1 MKKLLSIIF
10 VISVLITSYSCE
22 DNFNPYGDFK
32 DRYVLNCIIRGDTT
46 FQSATLTKDY
56 VVDGFNPFSNTT
68 DESVKGATVRI
79 WSGNDKVAIMR
90 DTTIARP
97 EGDSYKTPYT
107 VFYTNNFQ
115 PDASVPLTI
124 EALLPNGKRLTCS
137 TTAPAPLSMV
147 FGNSDKAIPS
157 NGKDYVRF
165 AWSTTQKDP
174 VFITRLA
181 IYYFKHEGGQK
192 TRNVAV
198 VPANYVQYDNTW
210 VPNYPKPTSEM
221 GYSVDMKTIS
231 KAMELISAGDPNK
244 SNYEILACILEV
256 LSLDPGLSMYYN
268 STARSRDIYSVKLD
282 ETDFTNINGGFGV
295 FGIYMRTYWVSF
307 LDHAYIQSFGYVP
320 GLKE

>member
-1 MKKLLSIIF
+1 MKKFFSILFIGLT
-10 VISVLITSYSCE
+10 LIASYSCDE
-22 DNFNPYGDFK
+22 NLNPYGEFK
-32 DRYVLNCIIRGDTT
+32 DRFVLNCIIRGDTT

-68 DESVKGATVRI
+68 NESVQGATVRI
-79 WSGNDKVAIMR
+79 WSGNDIVAILR

-97 EGDSYKTPYT
+97 EGDPYQTPYT
-107 VFYTNNFQ
+107 VYYTNNFQ
-115 PDASVPLTI
+115 PEGDTPLSI

-137 TTAPAPLSMV
+137 TVAPAPLSMV
-147 FGNSDKAIPS
+147 SYSSDAAIPS
-157 NGKDYVRF
+157 GKKDYVKF
-165 AWSTTQKDP
+165 AWTTTQKDP

-181 IYYFKHEGGQK
+181 IYYFKHSGGQK
-192 TRNVAV
+192 VRNVAV

-210 VPNYPKPTSEM
+210 VPNFPKPTSEM
-221 GYSVDMKTIS
+221 AYSVDMKTIT
-231 KAMELISAGDPNK
+231 KAMELISDGDPNK
-244 SNYEILACILEV
+244 SNYEILGCILEV
-256 LSLDPGLSMYYN
+256 LSLDPGLSTYYN
-268 STARSRDIYSVKLD
+268 ATARSRDIYSVKLD